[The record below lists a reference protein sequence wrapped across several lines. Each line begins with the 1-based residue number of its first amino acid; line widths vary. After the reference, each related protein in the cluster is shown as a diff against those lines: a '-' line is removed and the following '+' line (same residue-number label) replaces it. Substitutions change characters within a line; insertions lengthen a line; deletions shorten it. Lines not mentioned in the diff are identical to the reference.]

1 MIRVLEDL
9 EDEKFLPGLQFVE
22 LNACSAGCVGGVLP
36 VENPYIAKAKVKQ
49 TAKYEPVLRM
59 HCADLSEFCPED
71 FLWTQ
76 KVSYEPVYTLGANI
90 FESMEKILESQQILN
105 GLPGLDCGSCG
116 SPTCKALAEDIVK
129 GVDCAKPEDCIYL
142 MREQWE
148 KHSRKNN

>member
-1 MIRVLEDL
+1 MNQCCTCTVRIC
-9 EDEKFLPGLQFVE
+9 QNFVQKIF
-22 LNACSAGCVGGVLP
+22 SG
-36 VENPYIAKAKVKQ
+36 
-49 TAKYEPVLRM
+49 
-59 HCADLSEFCPED
+59 H
-71 FLWTQ
+71 Q

-90 FESMEKILESQQILN
+90 FESMEKIMESQQILS

-148 KHSRKNN
+148 QHSHKKEEEES